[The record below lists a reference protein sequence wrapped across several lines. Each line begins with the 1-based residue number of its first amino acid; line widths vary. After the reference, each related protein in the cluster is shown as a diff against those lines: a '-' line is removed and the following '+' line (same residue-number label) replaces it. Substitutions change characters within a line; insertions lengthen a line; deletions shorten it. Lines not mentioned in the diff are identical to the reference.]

1 MAAKRGD
8 PRLSTIYKK
17 RRLMVLAAS
26 NYTCFY
32 CGGEANQVDHV
43 VPMAKDSSMQN
54 AIDMD
59 NMVAACA
66 NCNRRKSS
74 RSIASF
80 LATTPT
86 PPDCISPLFA
96 PKMATTDHE
105 LPRSRTD
112 QSS

>member
-8 PRLSTIYKK
+8 PRTKGLYKK
-17 RRLMVLAAS
+17 RRLMVLARDQ
-26 NYTCFY
+26 YTCFY

-43 VPMAKDSSMQN
+43 VPMASDSSVQN
-54 AIDMD
+54 AVDMN

-66 NCNRRKSS
+66 DCNRRKSS

-80 LATTPT
+80 LAITPT
-86 PPDCISPLFA
+86 PPDCILPFFA

-112 QSS
+112 QN

>member
-8 PRLSTIYKK
+8 PRTKGIYKK
-17 RRLMVLAAS
+17 RRLMVLAAAQ
-26 NYTCFY
+26 YTCYY

-66 NCNRRKSS
+66 DCNRRKSS

-80 LATTPT
+80 LAVTPT
-86 PPDCISPLFA
+86 PPDCFLPVFA
-96 PKMATTDHE
+96 PKTASIDHE
-105 LPRSRTD
+105 LPRSGTANN
-112 QSS
+112 